1 MPPPIVLLTNP
12 MEAGVEQALSLQFE
26 LRHAPATDADTLRAM
41 ARDAQ
46 YIVVRAPLPGD
57 LFAAAPALRGV
68 VRHGAG
74 LDMIPVDKASDQG
87 VAVANVP
94 AVNARSVAE
103 YAMGQML
110 SLARQLPEMED
121 LLRAGQWNA
130 PRAAAEHLP
139 DLHGKTVAI
148 VGLGAIGRALA
159 GMCSAGFGM
168 RVLGVRRSTATA
180 GDPIPCTSLAEALRQ
195 ADFLVL
201 ACPLTDATRHLV
213 DADALAHAKRGL
225 FIVNVA
231 RGAVIDTPA
240 LIAAL
245 ESGLVAGAALDV
257 FETQPLPCASRL
269 RELPRVRLTPHLA
282 GITRDSMQ
290 RMSAGVAEQLL
301 QMQAGHLPR
310 HLCNPEAESA
320 IRARWAR
327 LGS

>member
-1 MPPPIVLLTNP
+1 MQLPIVVLTNP
-12 MEAGVEQALSLQFE
+12 MEAGVAQALSRQFE

-159 GMCSAGFGM
+159 GMC
-168 RVLGVRRSTATA
+168 T
-180 GDPIPCTSLAEALRQ
+180 ALR
-195 ADFLVL
+195 
-201 ACPLTDATRHLV
+201 PL
-213 DADALAHAKRGL
+213 
-225 FIVNVA
+225 
-231 RGAVIDTPA
+231 
-240 LIAAL
+240 
-245 ESGLVAGAALDV
+245 
-257 FETQPLPCASRL
+257 
-269 RELPRVRLTPHLA
+269 
-282 GITRDSMQ
+282 
-290 RMSAGVAEQLL
+290 
-301 QMQAGHLPR
+301 
-310 HLCNPEAESA
+310 A
-320 IRARWAR
+320 IRSPSHPWPTPSARPTSSCLPAR
-327 LGS
+327 SPTRRATSSTPVPWRMPSRACLS

>member
-1 MPPPIVLLTNP
+1 MPSPIVLLTNP
-12 MEAGVEQALSLQFE
+12 MDAGIAEALSRRFE
-26 LRHAPATDADTLRAM
+26 LRHAPATDAETLRAM

-46 YIVVRAPLPGD
+46 YIVVRAPLPAD
-57 LFAAAPALRGV
+57 LFTSAPVLRAV

-74 LDMIPVDKASDQG
+74 LDMIPMIEASAQG

-103 YAMGQML
+103 YAMGQIL
-110 SLARQLPEMED
+110 SLARQLPEMEG

-130 PRAAAEHLP
+130 ARAATERLP

-148 VGLGAIGRALA
+148 VGMGAIGRALA
-159 GMCSAGFGM
+159 GMCTAGFGM
-168 RVLGVRRSTATA
+168 RVLGVRRSAA
-180 GDPIPCTSLAEALRQ
+180 SDGDPIQCTSLDDALHQ

-201 ACPLTDATRHLV
+201 ACPLTDATRHLIN
-213 DADALAHAKRGL
+213 DKALAQAKPGL

-245 ESGLVAGAALDV
+245 EKGQVAGAALDV
-257 FETQPLPCASRL
+257 FETQPLPCSSRL

-282 GITRDSMQ
+282 GITKDSMQ

-310 HLCNPEAESA
+310 HLCNPQAENA
-320 IRARWAR
+320 IRVRWAR